1 MTQLSNTNGRYFLF
15 GGYNG
20 GKMPLGDAF
29 LLNIGTPLIHARATS
44 CPCFHSL
51 CASLRPHTH
60 THHQTHT
67 DLVAAAIQGQGTRPK
82 VPTHDDSSR

>member
-29 LLNIGTPLIHARATS
+29 LLNIGTPDTRAL
-44 CPCFHSL
+44 P
-51 CASLRPHTH
+51 R
-60 THHQTHT
+60 
-67 DLVAAAIQGQGTRPK
+67 VR
-82 VPTHDDSSR
+82 V